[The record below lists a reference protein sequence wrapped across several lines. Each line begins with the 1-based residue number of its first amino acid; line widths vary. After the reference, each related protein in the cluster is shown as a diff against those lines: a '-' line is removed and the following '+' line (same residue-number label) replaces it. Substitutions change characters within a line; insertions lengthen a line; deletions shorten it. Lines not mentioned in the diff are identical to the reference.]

1 MNTSIKHQPRAI
13 VAHQSVKN
21 LPVNL
26 FGSVM
31 GLAGLSLAWRLASTV
46 YGASTMIAEAVGV
59 VAVVVFIALA
69 LAYLAKWAKYPSA
82 VKAEF
87 THPIAGNF
95 FGTIS
100 IGILLLSTVVA
111 GYSKALQ
118 ELVWTIGA
126 VSTIVFSSVMVARL
140 LEGDVDPSHV
150 APACLIPGVA
160 TLDITVAGGALR
172 MAWVHE
178 VNLFAAGVGAIL
190 ALAFFT
196 LIFSRMMHK
205 EPLPPGMVPSLM
217 ILMAPCEVG
226 FLAYVN
232 LAQRIDAFA
241 ALIFYFGL
249 FLFLVL
255 AVKIFRPSNRFGPG
269 WWSISFPMAALS
281 NAALKYAAAQ
291 NTAGLYYLAA
301 AILLILTLTILVLFV
316 RTLHTL
322 VNGKL
327 LGG

>member
-1 MNTSIKHQPRAI
+1 MNTTIKDQPRAM
-13 VAHQSVKN
+13 AARHSVKN

-26 FGSVM
+26 FGAVM

-46 YGASTMIAEAVGV
+46 YGASMMIAEIIGI
-59 VAVVVFIALA
+59 VAILVFIALA
-69 LAYLAKWAKYPSA
+69 LAYAAKWARYPAA

-87 THPIAGNF
+87 AHPIAANF

-111 GYSKALQ
+111 GYSKSLQALA
-118 ELVWTIGA
+118 WTIGT
-126 VSTIVFSSVMVARL
+126 VSTIVFSALMVARL
-140 LEGDVDPSHV
+140 LEGDVDASHV

-160 TLDITVAGGALR
+160 TLDITVAGGALP
-172 MAWVHE
+172 MTWAHE

-196 LIFSRMMHK
+196 LIFSRLMHK
-205 EPLPPGMVPSLM
+205 EPLAPGMVPSLM
-217 ILMAPCEVG
+217 ILMAPFEVG

-232 LAQRIDAFA
+232 LTQRVDAFA
-241 ALIFYFGL
+241 ALLFYFGF

-255 AVKIFRPSNRFGPG
+255 GVKVFRPSNMFGPG
-269 WWSISFPMAALS
+269 WWAISFPMAALS

-301 AILLILTLTILVLFV
+301 AILVILTVTIVVLFV
-316 RTLHTL
+316 RTIQTL

-327 LGG
+327 LGA